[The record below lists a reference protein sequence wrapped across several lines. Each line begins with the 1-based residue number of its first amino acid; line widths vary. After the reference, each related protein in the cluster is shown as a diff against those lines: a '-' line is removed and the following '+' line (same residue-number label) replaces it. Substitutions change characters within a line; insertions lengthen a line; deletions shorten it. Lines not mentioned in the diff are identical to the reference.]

1 MTKTEIMEAIVALF
15 PNAVP
20 CRTKTLGNFFAIPSV
35 DEEGN
40 EVHTAVKV
48 TALLA
53 HDTASA
59 NAFNVTTAHEEYEAF
74 INAQTERA
82 NRPKAERKSKA
93 DPVKQAEREVRKT
106 ALLAWL
112 MDNPGAHTSEE
123 IKASMPEVYG
133 PLLIMDVGKDATEL
147 FNGGAINRKVE
158 NRRKYYGFF
167 TEEEKGE

>member
-1 MTKTEIMEAIVALF
+1 MNKTEIMEAIVALF

-20 CRTKTLGNFFAIPSV
+20 CRTKTLGNFFAIPST

-53 HDTASA
+53 HDTAST

-74 INAQTERA
+74 VNAQIERA

-93 DPVKQAEREVRKT
+93 DPVKQAEREVRKS

-133 PLLIMDVGKDATEL
+133 KMLIMDVGKDGTEL
-147 FNGGAINRKVE
+147 FKDGAINRKTV
-158 NRRKYYGFF
+158 NRRNYYGFF